1 MVFCLFLLNLKIIQA
16 NTFQRMN
23 APKAKKIEK
32 VLEIHNDQRND
43 PYFWM
48 NERENPEVIKY
59 LEDENTYTDFVMKET
74 EDLQNDLYEE
84 MKSRYKKDDES
95 LPYFFNQYWY
105 IVRYEDG
112 KEYPIFSR
120 KFQTLENEEEIL
132 LDANILAEGNEY
144 FDIGSISISINNDIL
159 SFSTDI
165 VGRRIYKIFFKN
177 LKTGEIYKDEIENT
191 TGKAVWSSDN
201 NYVFYIRKDESLRAF
216 QIYRH
221 ELGTETE
228 KDVLIFHEEDETFD
242 VNVYKTKTLD
252 YIFISSSST
261 NEDEHRFIPADNVFA
276 DWKIIQPRTEDLEY
290 SVEHYQDDFYIVTN
304 ANDATNF
311 KIVKTKVENPSIEN
325 WVDFIPHRENVLLEG
340 FEIFNDYFVIEERE
354 RGLLQIKIIES
365 KTGDSHYLP
374 FSDPTYTAY
383 IGTNMEFD
391 TEKLRFGYTSLT
403 KPASTFEYDMKEK
416 TTKLLKEQEVLDGKF
431 NKENYISERIWA
443 TARDGK
449 QVPISLVYHKDTPK
463 SENTPVLLY
472 GYGSY
477 GHTVDASFSSV
488 RLTLLDRGYIYAIAH
503 IRGGEYL
510 GREWY
515 EDGKMLQKKNTF
527 FDFIDSAKHLISE
540 NYTSPKHLYAMG
552 GSAGGLL
559 VGAVMN
565 YNPELFNGI
574 VAQVPFVDVVSTML
588 DDTIPLTTGEYDE
601 WGNPNEKEYY
611 DYMKSYS
618 PYDNIEAKNYPNI
631 LITTGFH
638 DSQVQYWEPAKWTAK
653 LRDLKTD
660 NNILIFKTDMSSGHG
675 GASGRFESLKEI
687 ALEYAFLLKID
698 Q

>member
-1 MVFCLFLLNLKIIQA
+1 
-16 NTFQRMN
+16 MN
-23 APKAKKIEK
+23 APKAKKIDK
-32 VLEIHNDQRND
+32 TLEIHNDKRND
-43 PYFWM
+43 PFFWM

-59 LEDENTYTDFVMKET
+59 LEEENAYTDFVMKDT
-74 EDLQNDLYEE
+74 EDLQNELFEE
-84 MKSRYKKDDES
+84 MKSRYKKDDQS

-120 KFQTLENEEEIL
+120 KFQTLESEEEIL
-132 LDANILAEGNEY
+132 LDVNILAEGEEY
-144 FDIGSISISINNDIL
+144 FDIGSVSVSVNNDFIAY
-159 SFSTDI
+159 SSDKT
-165 VGRRIYKIFFKN
+165 GRRIYTIFFKN
-177 LKTGEIYKDEIENT
+177 LKTGEIFEDKIENT
-191 TGKAVWSSDN
+191 TGKAVWANDN
-201 NYVFYIRKDESLRAF
+201 QHIFYIRKDESLRAY
-216 QIYRH
+216 QIHRH
-221 ELGTETE
+221 EIGTETE

-242 VNVYKTKTLD
+242 VNVFKTKSLE

-276 DWKIIQPRTEDLEY
+276 DWKIIQERTEDLEY
-290 SVEHYQDDFYIVTN
+290 SVEHYQDDFYIITN
-304 ANDATNF
+304 ADDSINF
-311 KIVKTKVENPSIEN
+311 KIVKTKVSHPEIEN

-354 RGLLQIKIIES
+354 KGLLQIKIIES

-403 KPASTFEYDMKEK
+403 KPSSTYEYDMKEK
-416 TTKLLKEQEVLDGKF
+416 TIKLLKEQEVLGGKF
-431 NKENYISERIWA
+431 FSENYISERIWA
-443 TARDGK
+443 KARDGK
-449 QVPISLVYHKDTPK
+449 EIAISLVYHKDTKK
-463 SENTPVLLY
+463 SADTPLLLY

-527 FDFIDSAKHLISE
+527 FDFIDAAKYLISE
-540 NYTSPKHLYAMG
+540 NYTSPRHLYAMG

-559 VGAVMN
+559 VGAVIN
-565 YNPELFNGI
+565 YNPELFNGV
-574 VAQVPFVDVVSTML
+574 VAQVPFVDVVTTML
-588 DDTIPLTTGEYDE
+588 DETIPLTTGEYDE

-618 PYDNIEAKNYPNI
+618 PYDNIEAKDYPNI

>member
-1 MVFCLFLLNLKIIQA
+1 
-16 NTFQRMN
+16 MN
-23 APKAKKIEK
+23 APKAKKIAK
-32 VLEIHNDQRND
+32 LLEIHNDKRND

-59 LEDENTYTDFVMKET
+59 LEDENAFTDFVMKET

-132 LDANILAEGNEY
+132 LDANVLAEGHEY
-144 FDIGSISISINNDIL
+144 FDIGSISISVNNDIL

-177 LKTGEIYKDEIENT
+177 LKTGEIYKDEIDNA
-191 TGKAVWSSDN
+191 TGKAVWSTDN

-304 ANDATNF
+304 ADDATNF

-325 WVDFIPHRENVLLEG
+325 WEDFIPHRENVLIEG
-340 FEIFNDYFVIEERE
+340 FEIFNDYFVLEERE
-354 RGLLQIKIIES
+354 SGLLQIKIIES

-383 IGTNMEFD
+383 IGTNMEFN

-416 TTKLLKEQEVLDGKF
+416 TTKILKEQEVLGGKF
-431 NKENYISERIWA
+431 HKENYISERIWA

-449 QVPISLVYHKDTPK
+449 QVPISLVYHKDTKK
-463 SENTPVLLY
+463 SENTPLLLY

-477 GHTVDASFSSV
+477 GHTVDASFSST
-488 RLTLLDRGYIYAIAH
+488 RLSLLDRGYIFAIAH

-527 FDFIDSAKHLISE
+527 FDFIDAAKYLISE

-618 PYDNIEAKNYPNI
+618 PYDNIEAKNYPNL

-653 LRDLKTD
+653 LRELKTD
-660 NNILIFKTDMSSGHG
+660 DNLLIFKTDMSSGHG

-687 ALEYAFLLKID
+687 ALEYAFLFKVEGLKN
-698 Q
+698 

>member
-1 MVFCLFLLNLKIIQA
+1 MK
-16 NTFQRMN
+16 
-23 APKAKKIEK
+23 APKAKKINK
-32 VLEIHNDQRND
+32 LLEIHNDKRND

-48 NERENPEVIKY
+48 KERENPEVKQY
-59 LEDENTYTDFVMKET
+59 LENENAYTDFVMKDT

-95 LPYFFNQYWY
+95 VPYFFNQYWY

-120 KFQTLENEEEIL
+120 KHQSLENEEEIL
-132 LDANILAEGNEY
+132 LDANILAEGEDY
-144 FDIGSISISINNDIL
+144 FDIGSISVSLNNDIL
-159 SFSTDI
+159 SFSTDT
-165 VGRRIYKIFFKN
+165 VGRRIYTIFFKN
-177 LKTGEIYKDEIENT
+177 LKTGEIYADEIGNT
-191 TGKAVWSSDN
+191 TGKAVWSNDN
-201 NYVFYIRKDESLRAF
+201 QYVFYIRKDESLRAF

-221 ELGTETE
+221 ELGTDTD

-242 VNVYKTKTLD
+242 VNVFKTKSLE

-261 NEDEHRFIPADNVFA
+261 NEDEHRFIPANDVFA
-276 DWKIIQPRTEDLEY
+276 DWTVIQPRTENLEY
-290 SVEHYQDDFYIVTN
+290 SVDHYQDDFYIVTN
-304 ANDATNF
+304 ADGATNF
-311 KIVKTKVENPSIEN
+311 KIVKTKVQKPGIEN
-325 WVDFIPHRENVLLEG
+325 WEDFVPHRENVLIEG
-340 FEIFNDYFVIEERE
+340 FEIFRDYFVLEERE
-354 RGLLQIKIIES
+354 KGLLQIKIIES
-365 KTGDSHYLP
+365 KTGNAHYLP

-383 IGTNMEFD
+383 IDINLEFD
-391 TEKLRFGYTSLT
+391 THKLRFGYTSLT
-403 KPASTFEYDMKEK
+403 QPSSTYEYDMKEQ
-416 TTKLLKEQEVLDGKF
+416 TTRLLKEQEVLGGKF
-431 NKENYISERIWA
+431 FKENYTSERIWA

-449 QVPISLVYHKDTPK
+449 QIPISLVYHKDTPK
-463 SENTPVLLY
+463 SESTPLLLY

-477 GHTVDASFSSV
+477 GHTVDASFSST
-488 RLTLLDRGYIYAIAH
+488 RLSLLDRGFIYAIAH

-515 EDGKMLQKKNTF
+515 EDGKMLRKKNTF
-527 FDFIDSAKHLISE
+527 FDFIDAAKYLISQ

-559 VGAVMN
+559 MGAVMN

-574 VAQVPFVDVVSTML
+574 VAQVPFVDVVTTML

-601 WGNPNEKEYY
+601 WGNPNQKEYY

-618 PYDNIEAKNYPNI
+618 PYDNVEAKNYPHL

-638 DSQVQYWEPAKWTAK
+638 DSQVQYWEPAKWVAK

-660 NNILIFKTDMSSGHG
+660 DHILIFKTDMSAGHG

-687 ALEYAFLLKID
+687 ALEYAFLLKVERLKMTL
-698 Q
+698 

>member
-1 MVFCLFLLNLKIIQA
+1 
-16 NTFQRMN
+16 MN

-32 VLEIHNDQRND
+32 LLEIHNDQRND

-59 LEDENTYTDFVMKET
+59 LEEENAYTDFVMKET

-132 LDANILAEGNEY
+132 LDANILAEGKEY
-144 FDIGSISISINNDIL
+144 FDIGSISISVNNDIL

-177 LKTGEIYKDEIENT
+177 LKTGEIYKDEIDNT

-261 NEDEHRFIPADNVFA
+261 NEDEHRFIPANDIFA

-290 SVEHYQDDFYIVTN
+290 SVEHYQDDFYIITN
-304 ANDATNF
+304 ADDSTNF

-325 WVDFIPHRENVLLEG
+325 WEDFIPHRENVLLEG
-340 FEIFNDYFVIEERE
+340 FEIFNEYFVLEERE
-354 RGLLQIKIIES
+354 SGLLQIKIIES
-365 KTGDSHYLP
+365 KTGNSHYLP

-391 TEKLRFGYTSLT
+391 TNKLRFGYTSLT
-403 KPASTFEYDMKEK
+403 KPASTFEYNMKEK
-416 TTKLLKEQEVLDGKF
+416 TTKLLKEQEVLGGKF
-431 NKENYISERIWA
+431 HKENYISERIWA

-463 SENTPVLLY
+463 SENTPLLLY

-477 GHTVDASFSSV
+477 GHTVDASFSST
-488 RLTLLDRGYIYAIAH
+488 RLSLLDRGYIFAIAH

-527 FDFIDSAKHLISE
+527 FDFIDAAKHLITE

-601 WGNPNEKEYY
+601 WGNPNAKEYY

-653 LRDLKTD
+653 LRELKTD
-660 NNILIFKTDMSSGHG
+660 DNILIFKTDMSSGHG

-687 ALEYAFLLKID
+687 ALEYAFLFKIEGLKN
-698 Q
+698 

>member
-1 MVFCLFLLNLKIIQA
+1 
-16 NTFQRMN
+16 MN

-32 VLEIHNDQRND
+32 YLEVHQDKRSD

-48 NERENPEVIKY
+48 NERENPEVIQY
-59 LEDENTYTDFVMKET
+59 LEQENAYTDFVMKDT

-84 MKSRYKKDDES
+84 MKARYKKDDES

-105 IVRYEDG
+105 IVRYEEG

-120 KFQTLENEEEIL
+120 KFETLENEEEIL
-132 LDANILAEGNEY
+132 LDANILAEGEDY
-144 FDIGSISISINNDIL
+144 FDIGSISISVNNDIL
-159 SFSTDI
+159 SFSTDK

-177 LKTGEIYKDEIENT
+177 LKTGEIYQDEIDNT
-191 TGKAVWSSDN
+191 TGKAVWSNDN
-201 NYVFYIRKDESLRAF
+201 HFVFYIRKDESLRAY

-221 ELGTETE
+221 QLGTDTE
-228 KDVLIFHEEDETFD
+228 NDVLIFHEEDETFD
-242 VNVYKTKTLD
+242 VNVYKAKTFD

-304 ANDATNF
+304 ADDATNF
-311 KIVKTKVENPSIEN
+311 KIVKTKVANPGIIN

-340 FEIFNDYFVIEERE
+340 FEIFNDFFVLEERE

-365 KTGDSHYLP
+365 KSGDSHYLP

-383 IGTNMEFD
+383 IGTNMEFE
-391 TEKLRFGYTSLT
+391 TQKLRFGYTSLT
-403 KPASTFEYDMKEK
+403 KPSSTYEYDMKEK
-416 TTKLLKEQEVLDGKF
+416 TTILLKEQEVLGGKF
-431 NKENYISERIWA
+431 FKENYTSERIWA
-443 TARDGK
+443 PARDGK
-449 QVPISLVYHKDTPK
+449 QVPISLVYHKDTIK
-463 SENTPVLLY
+463 SENTPLLLY

-477 GHTVDASFSSV
+477 GHTVDASFSST
-488 RLTLLDRGYIYAIAH
+488 RLSLLDRGYIFAIAH

-527 FDFIDSAKHLISE
+527 FDFIDAAKHLISE
-540 NYTSPKHLYAMG
+540 GYTSPKNLYAMG

-565 YNPELFNGI
+565 LNPELFNGI
-574 VAQVPFVDVVSTML
+574 VAQVPFVDVVTTML

-601 WGNPNEKEYY
+601 WGNPNEKEFY

-618 PYDNIEAKNYPNI
+618 PYDNIEAKNYPNL

-653 LRDLKTD
+653 LRELKTD
-660 NNILIFKTDMSSGHG
+660 DNILIFKTDMSSGHG

-687 ALEYAFLLKID
+687 ALEFAFLLKIND
-698 Q
+698 KQ

>member
-1 MVFCLFLLNLKIIQA
+1 
-16 NTFQRMN
+16 MN

-32 VLEIHNDQRND
+32 LLEIHNDQRND

-59 LEDENTYTDFVMKET
+59 LEEENAYTDFVMKET

-132 LDANILAEGNEY
+132 LDANVLAEGNEY
-144 FDIGSISISINNDIL
+144 FDIGSISISVNNDIL

-177 LKTGEIYKDEIENT
+177 LKTGEIYKDEIDNT
-191 TGKAVWSSDN
+191 TGKAVWSGDN
-201 NYVFYIRKDESLRAF
+201 KYVFYIRKDESLRAF
-216 QIYRH
+216 QIHRH
-221 ELGTETE
+221 ELGTETD
-228 KDVLIFHEEDETFD
+228 KDVLVFHEEDETFD
-242 VNVYKTKTLD
+242 VNVFKTKSFD

-261 NEDEHRFIPADNVFA
+261 NEDEHRFIPADDVFA

-290 SVEHYQDDFYIVTN
+290 SVEHYQDDFYIITN
-304 ANDATNF
+304 ADDATNF
-311 KIVKTKVENPSIEN
+311 KIVKTKVENSSVEN
-325 WVDFIPHRENVLLEG
+325 WEDFIPHRENVLLEG
-340 FEIFNDYFVIEERE
+340 FEIFNDHFVLEERE
-354 RGLLQIKIIES
+354 SGLLQIKIIES

-391 TEKLRFGYTSLT
+391 TNKLRFGYTSLT

-416 TTKLLKEQEVLDGKF
+416 TTKLLKEQEVLGGKF
-431 NKENYISERIWA
+431 HKENYISERIWA

-449 QVPISLVYHKDTPK
+449 KVPISLVYHKDTKK
-463 SENTPVLLY
+463 SEKTPLLLY

-477 GHTVDASFSSV
+477 GHTVDASFSST
-488 RLTLLDRGYIYAIAH
+488 RLSLLDRGYIFAIAH

-527 FDFIDSAKHLISE
+527 FDFIDAAKHLISE

-653 LRDLKTD
+653 LRALKTD
-660 NNILIFKTDMSSGHG
+660 DNILIFKTDMSSGHG

-687 ALEYAFLLKID
+687 ALEYAFLFKIEGLKN
-698 Q
+698 

>member
-1 MVFCLFLLNLKIIQA
+1 
-16 NTFQRMN
+16 MN

-32 VLEIHNDQRND
+32 LLEIHNDQRND

-59 LEDENTYTDFVMKET
+59 LEEENAYTDFVMKET

-132 LDANILAEGNEY
+132 LDANVLAEGNEY
-144 FDIGSISISINNDIL
+144 FDIGSISISVNNDIL

-177 LKTGEIYKDEIENT
+177 LKTGEIYKDEIDNT

-216 QIYRH
+216 QIHRH

-276 DWKIIQPRTEDLEY
+276 DWKIIQERTEDLEY

-304 ANDATNF
+304 ADDATNF

-325 WVDFIPHRENVLLEG
+325 WEDFIPHRENVLLEG
-340 FEIFNDYFVIEERE
+340 FEIFNDYFVLEERE
-354 RGLLQIKIIES
+354 SGLLQIKIIES

-403 KPASTFEYDMKEK
+403 KPASTFEFDMKEK
-416 TTKLLKEQEVLDGKF
+416 TTKLLKEQEVLGGKF
-431 NKENYISERIWA
+431 FKENYISERIWA
-443 TARDGK
+443 NARDGK

-463 SENTPVLLY
+463 SENTSLLLY

-477 GHTVDASFSSV
+477 GHTVDASFSST
-488 RLTLLDRGYIYAIAH
+488 RLSLLDRGYIFAIAH

-527 FDFIDSAKHLISE
+527 FDFIDAAKHLISE

-653 LRDLKTD
+653 LRELKTD
-660 NNILIFKTDMSSGHG
+660 DNILIFKTDMSSGHG